1 MALGVSAPAHRT
13 PIPRTGLGRRG
24 LLSQAALQAK
34 AKYLGRRFPP
44 QWLEL
49 VFCFVAFQKGNAAEK
64 KPLSSSPANTGRCRK
79 PQPQTGHSAD
89 TNWSCRVHPKEYT
102 YGTNLCTRGRIPRDT
117 PTVQTSALKAHEI
130 VWKSKDYKEPE
141 DQAICCNLFS

>member
-44 QWLEL
+44 QWLEQ

-64 KPLSSSPANTGRCRK
+64 KPLSSSAANTDRCRK
-79 PQPQTGHSAD
+79 LQQVTVQTPTGH
-89 TNWSCRVHPKEYT
+89 V
-102 YGTNLCTRGRIPRDT
+102 GRIPRNT
-117 PTVQTSALKAHEI
+117 PMVQTSALKGAFQGIHLQ
-130 VWKSKDYKEPE
+130 YKR
-141 DQAICCNLFS
+141 LH